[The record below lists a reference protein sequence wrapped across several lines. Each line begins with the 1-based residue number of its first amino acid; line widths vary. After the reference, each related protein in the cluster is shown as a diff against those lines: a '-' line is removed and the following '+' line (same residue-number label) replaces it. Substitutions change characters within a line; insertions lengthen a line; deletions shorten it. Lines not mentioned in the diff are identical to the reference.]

1 MSAEE
6 VGVVGA
12 DDNGADVQM
21 HESSE
26 AMQKDK
32 FTQQYQCV
40 KAMRQALIRMKT
52 RARGIEK
59 EHSSGQKD
67 STTST
72 SRCVE
77 ENTALSCIT
86 NFKINFVYFCNV

>member
-26 AMQKDK
+26 AMQQRQIYNNINASRQCDK
-32 FTQQYQCV
+32 
-40 KAMRQALIRMKT
+40 
-52 RARGIEK
+52 
-59 EHSSGQKD
+59 HSS
-67 STTST
+67 
-72 SRCVE
+72 E
-77 ENTALSCIT
+77 
-86 NFKINFVYFCNV
+86 

>member
-26 AMQKDK
+26 AMQ
-32 FTQQYQCV
+32 Q
-40 KAMRQALIRMKT
+40 RQIYTTISMLQGNA
-52 RARGIEK
+52 
-59 EHSSGQKD
+59 
-67 STTST
+67 TST
-72 SRCVE
+72 HPNENSR
-77 ENTALSCIT
+77 TWH
-86 NFKINFVYFCNV
+86 